1 MLERVVK
8 VENNQS
14 LKVIRISFILSQVL
28 FFLSV
33 YFMVKRNLLL
43 FMVMFF
49 ICLRLNA
56 QIPNQYAIKF
66 GENWHAKEPLF
77 FSNLSGKLEKTIFI
91 IVDFLFLVFMLWL
104 G

>member
-1 MLERVVK
+1 MLERGVK
-8 VENNQS
+8 VENKQS
-14 LKVIRISFILSQVL
+14 LKVIKISFILSQLL

-49 ICLRLNA
+49 ICLRLNT

-66 GENWHAKEPLF
+66 GENWYAKEPLF
-77 FSNLSGKLEKTIFI
+77 FSNLSGTLEKTIFI
-91 IVDFLFLVFMLWL
+91 IVDFLFLVFMLWI